1 MIADIIGY
9 TAGAVIITSW
19 IPQVLK
25 SYKTRSVNDLSIIT
39 LILIL
44 IGTALWL
51 IYGLIVKDK
60 PVQAVNLALFVI
72 LSFLFY
78 LKMKYEK

>member
-9 TAGAVIITSW
+9 AAGAVIITSW